1 MEVEILVRIR
11 FSENGPTAD
20 ECLTNVLKNLIFNKL
35 SALFVLNAQPFLHF
49 LLVNLKIPQNL

>member
-20 ECLTNVLKNLIFNKL
+20 ECLTNVLKNLYR
-35 SALFVLNAQPFLHF
+35 
-49 LLVNLKIPQNL
+49 